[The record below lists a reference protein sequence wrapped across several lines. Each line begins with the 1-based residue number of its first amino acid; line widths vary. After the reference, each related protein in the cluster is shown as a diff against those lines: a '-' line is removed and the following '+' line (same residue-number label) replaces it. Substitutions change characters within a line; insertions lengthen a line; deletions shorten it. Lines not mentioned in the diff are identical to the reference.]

1 MPRWAGAAA
10 AAPSVKPTLRGPEW
24 REEEGHPYMMSTHLI
39 SIVSNSY
46 LPFYVLR
53 ETLYSPS
60 SVNIIYIWPK
70 KGLSSI
76 VAWRERKKEKA
87 KGQIQLSGRKLFAG
101 GDPERVSGRRRE
113 EKKANT
119 AYNQH
124 ISDITTSYFNRDCR
138 LFLAL
143 PLISWLKTADQWP
156 NILQGSFGWNG

>member
-1 MPRWAGAAA
+1 MERGRGAP
-10 AAPSVKPTLRGPEW
+10 APVYDVHTSYKHRQQQLSSFRVLRG
-24 REEEGHPYMMSTHLI
+24 
-39 SIVSNSY
+39 
-46 LPFYVLR
+46 
-53 ETLYSPS
+53 TLFSPP

-113 EKKANT
+113 EKKAN
-119 AYNQH
+119 AGYNQH